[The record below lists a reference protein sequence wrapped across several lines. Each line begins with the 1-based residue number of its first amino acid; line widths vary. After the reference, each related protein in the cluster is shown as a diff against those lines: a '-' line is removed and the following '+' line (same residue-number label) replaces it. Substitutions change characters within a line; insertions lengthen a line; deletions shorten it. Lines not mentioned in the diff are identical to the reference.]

1 MILDAFSDKRL
12 FELKRKEQVET
23 AERVLKVDDYAH
35 QYKTVNYLMDAIF
48 PVSSLSSQ
56 VIIRLLY
63 FSRQEYLRGAGRD
76 TLLLQSV

>member
-56 VIIRLLY
+56 VIIRLLH
-63 FSRQEYLRGAGRD
+63 FSRQEYLKGPGRD